1 MLITPPDLAWGLLV
15 LEGCGPLFLGV
26 WRRPLR
32 RCLLIRGFTVVLLLH
47 YFAMVRTG
55 LPVPLCG
62 RSWPWLGAR
71 PAAALRQLYYFFT
84 QGRLEPEH
92 LRPAGEWGGD
102 PLPAPGRTRLA
113 VRPGAHVSPLV
124 SGSSGGQ
131 DRHGRPVQR
140 GRIIPIM
147 TEAGVARQRRG
158 AGVARRVPHAHRTRP
173 ARRRRWLSGRL
184 GVASAGSD
192 ASAAPRAAGD
202 ETVAA
207 SSAKPFGLTGHR
219 R

>member
-15 LEGCGPLFLGV
+15 LGGCGPLFLGV

-47 YFAMVRTG
+47 YFAIVRTG

-62 RSWPWLGAR
+62 RSWPWLGAW

-131 DRHGRPVQR
+131 DRHGRPVQC
-140 GRIIPIM
+140 GRITPIM
-147 TEAGVARQRRG
+147 TEAGVARAAPRRG
-158 AGVARRVPHAHRTRP
+158 RCATSSSCSSHPSRPPAAVAVRPHGRGERRLGRLSRTT
-173 ARRRRWLSGRL
+173 RRRRRNCRCVVS
-184 GVASAGSD
+184 
-192 ASAAPRAAGD
+192 
-202 ETVAA
+202 
-207 SSAKPFGLTGHR
+207 
-219 R
+219 